1 MTTNIIKKRTDAIRR
16 LLDKKEMDCLIV
28 TKPANVTYVTGFM
41 GDDSWAVITRQG
53 RTYLV
58 TDSRY
63 TEQAQAECPNC
74 RIIRRKQPIA
84 EAIGRLIKKLKPVP
98 STKFRAGLSEACT
111 ERRRSVE
118 GSVQIVGVES
128 STSLADF
135 AAIRKN
141 VAARLRRGDA
151 RLKTVADV
159 IESLRSQKDAGEI
172 AAIIEAAS
180 IAAKALEQTIPR
192 IKPGVSES
200 ELAGMLDLEV
210 RKLGAKIGFDTIVA
224 FGPNASRPHHQPTT
238 RKLRSADTI
247 LIDFGAKHKGYCC
260 DITRC
265 FAVGRPTAL
274 YKRAYDVVEL
284 AQAAAIKKVK
294 AGVKMVKVDTAA
306 RDVICSSDLPVY
318 GHGTGHG
325 FGLEIHE
332 LPFVKPESK
341 GRLKAGEVLTI
352 EPGIYMP
359 GKLGVRIED
368 DILVTQTG
376 CRILTIDCPHRLML
390 Y

>member
-1 MTTNIIKKRTDAIRR
+1 MTGNFIKERTNAICR
-16 LLDKKEMDCLIV
+16 LLDKSKIDCLVV
-28 TKPANVTYVTGFM
+28 TKPANVTYATGFL

-63 TEQAQAECPNC
+63 TEQARAECPNC
-74 RIIRRKQPIA
+74 RIIQRKQPIA
-84 EAIGRLIKKLKPVP
+84 EAAGKLIKKLKPV
-98 STKFRAGLSEACT
+98 LSE
-111 ERRRSVE
+111 VE
-118 GSVQIVGVES
+118 GSVQIVGVEKT
-128 STSLADF
+128 TSVSDF
-135 AAIRKN
+135 SALRRN
-141 VAARLRRGDA
+141 VAA

-159 IESLRSQKDAGEI
+159 IESLRSRKDAGEI
-172 AAIIEAAS
+172 AAITKAAS
-180 IAAKALEQTIPR
+180 IAAKALKQTIAR
-192 IKPGVSES
+192 IKPGISES
-200 ELAGMLDLEV
+200 ELAGVLDLEV
-210 RKLGAKIGFDTIVA
+210 RRLGARIGFDTIVA

-238 RKLRSADTI
+238 RKLRQVDTI
-247 LIDFGAKHKGYCC
+247 LVDFGAKYKGYCC

-265 FAVGRPTAL
+265 FAVGVPTAL
-274 YKRAYDVVEL
+274 YKRAYGAVEL

-294 AGVKMVKVDTAA
+294 AGAQMVKVDAAA
-306 RDVICSSDLPVY
+306 RDMICGSDLPVY

-368 DILVTQTG
+368 DILVTQAG
-376 CRILTIDCPHRLML
+376 CRILTADCPHRLMIH
-390 Y
+390 